1 MKIRSVCRMPKRII
15 TYAVAIIAVV
25 LLLAVAVGETNAATA
40 KEIDV
45 SVDVALDNFVKQV
58 RGGTE
63 FLNSAKGVLVFPNV
77 YKAGLFWLGGE
88 YGEGAL
94 RIGGRTVDYY
104 NTVAGAIG
112 PQLGAQKK
120 TLILVFMQDE
130 ALNKF
135 RKGEGWEI
143 GVDGSVALIN
153 VGVGETIDTTTIKE
167 PIVAFVFNQQG
178 LMGNITLE
186 GAKFTKLNKTP

>member
-15 TYAVAIIAVV
+15 TYAAAIIAVV

-45 SVDVALDNFVKQV
+45 SVDVALGNFVKQV

-120 TLILVFMQDE
+120 TLVLVFMQDE

-135 RKGEGWEI
+135 RKSEGWEI
-143 GVDGSVALIN
+143 GVDGSVALLT
-153 VGVGETIDTTTIKE
+153 VGVGESIDSTKIKD
-167 PIVAFVFNQQG
+167 PIVGFVFGQKG
-178 LMGNITLE
+178 LMYNLTLE
-186 GAKFTKLNKTP
+186 GTKITKLNK

>member
-1 MKIRSVCRMPKRII
+1 MPKRII
-15 TYAVAIIAVV
+15 THAVAIIAVV

-45 SVDVALDNFVKQV
+45 SVDVALGNFVKQV

-104 NTVAGAIG
+104 NTVAGAFG

-153 VGVGETIDTTTIKE
+153 VGVGDSIDSTTIKE